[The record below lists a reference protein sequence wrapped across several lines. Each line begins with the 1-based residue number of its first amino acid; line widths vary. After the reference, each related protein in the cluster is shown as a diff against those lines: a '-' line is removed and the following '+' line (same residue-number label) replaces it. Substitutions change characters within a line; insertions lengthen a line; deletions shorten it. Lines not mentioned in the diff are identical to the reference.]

1 MKNVKLN
8 KILINGF
15 VTLLLIFFTST
26 IVLAQSGGPGVDL
39 GDNPDNGVPLEGADF
54 LLLAMAG
61 GYVIIKLWQYKQKKK
76 SEEEK
81 FNK

>member
-8 KILINGF
+8 KMLVNGF
-15 VTLLLIFFTST
+15 FTLLLIFFTST
-26 IVLAQSGGPGVDL
+26 IVLATPGGDL

>member
-8 KILINGF
+8 KMLVNSF
-15 VTLLLIFFTST
+15 FTLLLIFFTST
-26 IVLAQSGGPGVDL
+26 IVLAQPGGDL

-61 GYVIIKLWQYKQKKK
+61 GYVIIKLWQYKHKKK

-81 FNK
+81 LNK

>member
-15 VTLLLIFFTST
+15 FTLMLIFFTSF
-26 IVLAQSGGPGVDL
+26 IVLAQPGVDL

-61 GYVIIKLWQYKQKKK
+61 GYVIIKLWQYKHKKK

-81 FNK
+81 LNK

>member
-8 KILINGF
+8 KMLVNGF
-15 VTLLLIFFTST
+15 FTLLLIFFTST
-26 IVLAQSGGPGVDL
+26 IVLAQPGVDL
-39 GDNPDNGVPLEGADF
+39 GENPDNGVPLEGADF

-61 GYVIIKLWQYKQKKK
+61 GYVIIKLWQYKHKKK